1 MLNNAA
7 APSYFNGGSL
17 TEHKDYRF
25 YVVSRLRQFKMLD
38 DKEISDQE
46 KSQAKIIFGKVVTK
60 SIKSNKIKTK
70 SQEKVLKEVI
80 YENKTAIIIDDK
92 KVLNDILPNI
102 NENGNNQAETERLP
116 NVDINKKASFSS
128 SESSNESLKSTKK
141 NEIRLII

>member
-46 KSQAKIIFGKVVTK
+46 KSQ
-60 SIKSNKIKTK
+60 
-70 SQEKVLKEVI
+70 EKVLKEI
-80 YENKTAIIIDDK
+80 ILENKTAIIIDDK